1 MDIGGWSGFVA
12 DIESGQGELITKP
25 KDEE

>member
-1 MDIGGWSGFVA
+1 MDVGGWSGFVG
-12 DIESGQGELITKP
+12 DMESGQGELITKP